1 MNQQLY
7 ACLMRLAQ
15 LQGQA
20 VDRVAVHSAVTSI
33 AEAVVSD
40 PQKALDAVVKTLQ
53 LPALKWLTDEK
64 LLRSNLPCLIFKEGE
79 GYGLLRGQT
88 GQGEWLTEWL
98 DLQQQKWTEVAM
110 PAVHRLQAVKVQMAK
125 PYEAIHSPVFKLIKD
140 RVYQERKSLIEIVL
154 GGMMINMLALGTSLY
169 SMQVYDRVVPT
180 GASQTLLALTLGVV
194 LAMGFE
200 LLLKFIKSNLNERL
214 VDAVD
219 AELARTIY
227 ARFIAIRLD
236 QLPSSVGAL
245 AGQLKGYE
253 TVRGFLSSVPAQ
265 LLIDMPFVL
274 LYILIVVGLGGWIG
288 AVPLVF
294 LVISLSLGLA
304 YRRKLEA
311 LTLKA
316 NNASNLKTGLLV
328 ETVEGAETI
337 KSGQGGWR
345 MLMRWLQTTDDARK
359 SELDMRHLSEHSQY
373 WIASLH
379 QLSYVLMVAAGA
391 MSISRGELTMGSLI
405 ACTILSGRIL
415 GPIGTIP
422 NMLVQWGHSRAAL
435 QSLDRLWQ
443 LQDDH
448 HGVEHPVVLERIQ
461 GRYEFEN
468 VEAAYGSN
476 RALVVPKLSIQP
488 GEKVAVLGSV
498 GSGKTTLLRL
508 LSGMYKPQKGNIK
521 LDGVDLSMIS
531 KPVLAE
537 SIGFLQQEGRLFS
550 GTLRDNLVLGL
561 IDPGDQAILETAQLT
576 GLQQAVLAANQLGL
590 QQPISEGGQGLSG
603 GQKQLTNLTRV
614 FLRKPRIW
622 LLDEPTASLDRNLE
636 LTVLRALASTLKPQD
651 TLVLVTHKPEL
662 LALVDRIIVVANHQI
677 AIDGPKAQVLQHLQ
691 NAAAQQANAQAGKPA
706 PAMQQPPAG
715 SGT

>member
-1 MNQQLY
+1 
-7 ACLMRLAQ
+7 MRLAQ
-15 LQGQA
+15 LQAQA
-20 VDRVAVHSAVTSI
+20 VDRVAVHSAVT
-33 AEAVVSD
+33 ELDDAVVAEPS
-40 PQKALDAVVKTLQ
+40 QAMAALVKTLQ

-64 LLRSNLPCLIFKEGE
+64 QLRSNMPCLVYKEDE

-88 GQGEWLTEWL
+88 AVGEWLTEWL
-98 DLQQQKWTEVAM
+98 DPQQQKWTEQAL
-110 PAVHRLQAVKVQMAK
+110 PAISRLQAVKVQMAK
-125 PYEAIHSPVFKLIKD
+125 PYEAVKSPVFKLIKD
-140 RVYQERKSLIEIVL
+140 RVYQERKSLIEIVV
-154 GGMMINMLALGTSLY
+154 GGMMINLLALGTSLY

-194 LAMGFE
+194 LAMVFE

-219 AELARTIY
+219 AELARAVY
-227 ARFIAIRLD
+227 SRFLAVRLD

-265 LLIDMPFVL
+265 LLIDLPFVL
-274 LYILIVVGLGGWIG
+274 LYILVVVALGGWIG
-288 AVPLVF
+288 AIPLVF
-294 LVISLSLGLA
+294 LGISLALGLT

-345 MLMRWLQTTDDARK
+345 MLMRWLHTTDDARQ
-359 SELDMRHLSEHSQY
+359 SELDMRHVSEHSQY
-373 WIASLH
+373 WIATLH
-379 QLSYVLMVAAGA
+379 QVSYVMMVAAGA

-422 NMLVQWGHSRAAL
+422 SMLVQWGHSRAAL

-443 LQDDH
+443 LQGDH

-468 VEAAYGSN
+468 VEASYGSN
-476 RALVVPKLSIQP
+476 RALNVPKLIIQP

-508 LSGMYKPQKGNIK
+508 LSGMYKPQKGHIK

-561 IDPGDQAILETAQLT
+561 IDPGDQALLETAQLT

-590 QQPISEGGQGLSG
+590 QQPITEGGQGLSG

-636 LTVLRALASTLKPQD
+636 LTVLKALGGTLKPQD

-677 AIDGPKAQVLQHLQ
+677 ALDGPKAQVLQHLQ
-691 NAAAQQANAQAGKPA
+691 NAAAQQANPQAAQQASA
-706 PAMQQPPAG
+706 AQQSPAG
-715 SGT
+715 IGT

>member
-1 MNQQLY
+1 MKDGLF
-7 ACLMRLAQ
+7 ASLIRLAQ

-20 VDRVAVHSAVTSI
+20 VDRVAVHSAVT
-33 AEAVVSD
+33 
-40 PQKALDAVVKTLQ
+40 ALDHAALADPKNALDSLVKTLQ
-53 LPALKWLTDEK
+53 LPALKWLADEK
-64 LLRSNLPCLIFKEGE
+64 QLYSNMPCLVFREGQ

-88 GQGEWLTEWL
+88 AQGEWLAEWL
-98 DLQQQKWTEVAM
+98 DPEQHKWTEQAL
-110 PAVHRLQAVKVQMAK
+110 PAIARLKAVKIRMAK
-125 PYEAIHSPVFKLIKD
+125 PYEAVKSPVFKLIKD
-140 RVYQERKSLIEIVL
+140 RLYQERKSLIEIVV
-154 GGMMINMLALGTSLY
+154 GGMMINLLALGTSLY

-194 LAMGFE
+194 LAMFFE

-219 AELARTIY
+219 AELARTVY
-227 ARFIAIRLD
+227 SKFLAVRLD
-236 QLPSSVGAL
+236 QLPGNVGAL
-245 AGQLKGYE
+245 ASQLKGYE
-253 TVRGFLSSVPAQ
+253 TVRGFLSSVPTQ
-265 LLIDMPFVL
+265 LLIDLPFVIV
-274 LYILIVVGLGGWIG
+274 YILVIVALGGWIG
-288 AVPLVF
+288 AIPLVF
-294 LVISLSLGLA
+294 LVLSLLLGLT

-311 LTLKA
+311 LTLQA

-345 MLMRWLQTTDDARK
+345 MLMRWLQTTDDARQY
-359 SELDMRHLSEHSQY
+359 ELDMRHVSEHGQY
-373 WIASLH
+373 WIATLH
-379 QLSYVLMVAAGA
+379 QLSYVMMVAAGA

-415 GPIGTIP
+415 GPIATLP
-422 NMLVQWGHSRAAL
+422 NMMVQWGHSRAAL

-448 HGVEHPVVLERIQ
+448 HGVEHPVVLERIE

-468 VEAAYGSN
+468 VEASYGTN
-476 RALVVPKLSIQP
+476 KALNIPKLLIQS
-488 GEKVAVLGSV
+488 GEKVAILGTV

-508 LSGMYKPQKGNIK
+508 LSGMYKPQMGNIK
-521 LDGVDLSMIS
+521 LDGVDLSVIS

-561 IDPGDQAILETAQLT
+561 IDPGDQALLDTAQQT
-576 GLQQAVLAANQLGL
+576 GLQQAVIAASQLGL
-590 QQPISEGGQGLSG
+590 QQPITEGGQGLSG

-636 LTVLRALASTLKPQD
+636 LAVLRALASTLKPQD

-677 AIDGPKAQVLQHLQ
+677 VIDGPKTQVLQHLQ
-691 NAAAQQANAQAGKPA
+691 NAVEQKASAQGGRPSSAVQQSPA
-706 PAMQQPPAG
+706 ESA
-715 SGT
+715 T